1 MNINWA
7 SRYSSAATSLFLP
20 FPGTSTPT
28 NPHSCGI
35 KKPHLP
41 AFSRILALCVWLII
55 LCLHLLLNP
64 QSIRQVTVK
73 GISAAMAITFP
84 AQSSSSGTPTKTE
97 FEPHHETSFICAKR
111 VVIGN
116 QISWQAL
123 AMYLISSLRVNFGDS
138 PPPFAQDLATFSP
151 QVSAHWKAAQLS
163 DRVSRYSTGTAAG
176 CSL

>member
-73 GISAAMAITFP
+73 GICAAMAITFP

-97 FEPHHETSFICAKR
+97 FEPHHETSFIVR
-111 VVIGN
+111 RE
-116 QISWQAL
+116 WQSAIDRL
-123 AMYLISSLRVNFGDS
+123 WQCTSCHLYASI
-138 PPPFAQDLATFSP
+138 LAT
-151 QVSAHWKAAQLS
+151 HRHLS
-163 DRVSRYSTGTAAG
+163 HRILRR
-176 CSL
+176 SLHK